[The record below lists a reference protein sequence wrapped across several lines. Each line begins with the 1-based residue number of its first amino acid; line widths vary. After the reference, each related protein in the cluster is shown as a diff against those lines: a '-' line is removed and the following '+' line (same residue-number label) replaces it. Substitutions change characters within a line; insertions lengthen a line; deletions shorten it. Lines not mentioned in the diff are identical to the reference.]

1 MRQFFLDEMRVES
14 IFVRDIDWE
23 VNLVLSSK
31 LVTVLDEALVTIHLG
46 NKE

>member
-1 MRQFFLDEMRVES
+1 MKAEKIV
-14 IFVRDIDWE
+14 VRDIDWE

-31 LVTVLDEALVTIHLG
+31 LMSALDDALVTLHLS

>member
-1 MRQFFLDEMRVES
+1 MKAEKIV
-14 IFVRDIDWE
+14 VRDIDWE

-31 LVTVLDEALVTIHLG
+31 LMSVLDDALVTLHLS